1 MIIKPPKLIYDN
13 RFGQVIFTLKETIK
27 LVFKISPGYLI
38 LILVL
43 NTIWG
48 LSALPSFYLDKLI
61 LDQIVDHIGNPLWRE
76 ALNFIVFLLILRVLI
91 EVSRNLLSRITE
103 FLRTTMS
110 RVFSSGMDIL
120 IAQKIGGLD
129 IATLENIEFKNRFN
143 KIEQESGRRSWGLMM
158 PISSIPNYIAGFIGS
173 LGLLIFLSP
182 WVVVA
187 ILVMSL
193 PQFWIDSR
201 FIKRQYALRTK
212 FSPLYRLWDWLE
224 WYLIRNK
231 NMLEFKILGLSL
243 HLGQKLKNV
252 QNEVISQEVD
262 LAKSREMA
270 HIFVYLPTSLVEA
283 SLYVWFVVLTLTQ
296 KITVGSLQMYLQAL
310 RSAQQN
316 LAGFVSSILEIYENY
331 LYVVDLIWF
340 FNLKPIISQNTGRS
354 LPATQEEIRFENV
367 WFRYRD
373 DTPWVLKDIN
383 FAIGPGEK
391 IAIVGENGVGK
402 STLIKLLA
410 RFYDPQKG
418 NIWVGKN
425 NLKDIKVTS
434 WHNYLAILFQK
445 FETYPF
451 TAHESIGYGDIER
464 VARMEEIK
472 EAAGK
477 TGIDTYIE
485 GLPLKYENPLAV
497 DFENGTDPSVGQWQR
512 IGLSRMLFRKKAKIL
527 ILDEPTSN
535 VDPKAEEE
543 IFRNLTKKAKDKML
557 VFISQRFSTVRLAD
571 RILVVGQGKILE
583 HGTHQELMKQE
594 GIYAELFN
602 LQARGYQ

>member
-1 MIIKPPKLIYDN
+1 MIIKPPKVVFDN

-48 LSALPSFYLDKLI
+48 LSALPSFYFDKLI
-61 LDQIVDHIGNPLWRE
+61 LDQIVGHIGNPLWRE
-76 ALNFIVFLLILRVLI
+76 ALNFIIFLLVLRVLI
-91 EVSRNLLSRITE
+91 EVARNLLSRITE
-103 FLRTTMS
+103 FLRSTIS
-110 RVFSSGMDIL
+110 RIFSSGMDIL
-120 IAQKIGGLD
+120 IAQKIGELD

-158 PISSIPNYIAGFIGS
+158 PLSNIPNYVAGFIGS
-173 LGLLIFLSP
+173 LGLLLFLSP

-193 PQFWIDSR
+193 PQFWLDSK

-231 NMLEFKILGLSL
+231 NMLEFKILGLSFY
-243 HLGQKLKNV
+243 LGQKLKNV
-252 QNEVISQEVD
+252 QNEVISQELD

-283 SLYVWFVVLTLTQ
+283 SLYVWFVILTLTQ

-310 RSAQQN
+310 RSAQMN
-316 LAGFVSSILEIYENY
+316 LAGFVSSLLEIYENY

-340 FNLKPIISQNTGRS
+340 FNLKPMISQDGGRLLS
-354 LPATQEEIRFENV
+354 KTQEEIRFENV

-373 DTPWVLKDIN
+373 DTPWVLKNIN
-383 FAIGPGEK
+383 FVIRPGEK
-391 IAIVGENGVGK
+391 LAIVGENGVGK

-425 NLKDIKVTS
+425 NLKEINVAS

-451 TAHESIGYGDIER
+451 TARESIGYGDITR
-464 VARMEEIK
+464 VARMKEIK
-472 EAAGK
+472 EVASK

-485 GLPLKYENPLAV
+485 ELPLKYENPLAV
-497 DFENGTDPSVGQWQR
+497 DFEKGTDPSVGQWQR
-512 IGLSRMLFRKKAKIL
+512 IGISRMLFRKKAKIL

-535 VDPKAEEE
+535 VDPKAEES
-543 IFRNLTKKAKDKML
+543 IFSNLINHTKGKML
-557 VFISQRFSTVRLAD
+557 IFISQRFSTVRLAD
-571 RILVVGQGKILE
+571 QIMVLERGRIIEQGIHK
-583 HGTHQELMKQE
+583 ELMKL
-594 GIYAELFN
+594 GKTYAQLFN